1 MDENT
6 TRLVSSLDI
15 NEINTLLSLYYSREG
30 FIKNFDGFDEEV
42 LHNLVEKNLINASLG
57 TGEDTVSLT
66 EYGLS
71 ACGSVM
77 VDIINVNKDLFR
89 SKVQELPQRAVSSL
103 INRVMWRDVI
113 SKETGVID
121 PITKPYALDESLW
134 YERVL
139 LKDERLEKMLEK
151 IYDILEGVGF
161 INTLEGQ
168 RWCSPEVE
176 NFLKG
181 EYKEIMDLTWA
192 EEDSLKYYYFFYV
205 YAQDQKNLIN
215 FSGDGEEYRSMF
227 FGDDSGPSDFW
238 FSSNRSDPRSLL
250 SSLGISESRIMG
262 FLGEMQGEEIVNE
275 RYYPLSS
282 FSFFSDEDKIF
293 VISDIK
299 SFMSYITSKFL
310 TPVVDSL
317 LKIS

>member
-6 TRLVSSLDI
+6 TRLVSSLDV
-15 NEINTLLSLYYSREG
+15 NEINTLLRLYYSKEG
-30 FIKNFDGFDEEV
+30 LINNFQGFDEEV
-42 LHNLVEKNLINASLG
+42 LHNLVEKNLINASIG
-57 TGEDTVSLT
+57 TGEDAVSLT

-71 ACGSVM
+71 VCGSAM
-77 VDIINVNKDLFR
+77 VDIINVNKDLFKN
-89 SKVQELPQRAVSSL
+89 KVQELPQRAVSSL

-113 SKETGVID
+113 SKETGTID
-121 PITKPYALDESLW
+121 PITKPYALDENLW

-139 LKDERLEKMLEK
+139 LKDERLKKMLDEF
-151 IYDILEGVGF
+151 YAILEGVGF
-161 INTLEGQ
+161 MNTLDGQ

-181 EYKEIMDLTWA
+181 EYKEIMDISWA
-192 EEDSLKYYYFFYV
+192 EEDSLKYYYFFYA

-215 FSGDGEEYRSMF
+215 FSGEGEEYRSMF

-238 FSSNRSDPRSLL
+238 FSSNRSDPRALL
-250 SSLGISESRIMG
+250 SNLGISESRIMG
-262 FLGEMQGEEIVNE
+262 FLGEMQGKEIVNE

-282 FSFFSDEDKIF
+282 FSFFSDDDKIF
-293 VISDIK
+293 VVRDIK

-317 LKIS
+317 LS

>member
-6 TRLVSSLDI
+6 TRLVSSLDV
-15 NEINTLLSLYYSREG
+15 NEINTLLRLYYSKEG
-30 FIKNFDGFDEEV
+30 LINNFQGFDEEV
-42 LHNLVEKNLINASLG
+42 LHNLVEKNLINASIG
-57 TGEDTVSLT
+57 TGEDAVSLT

-71 ACGSVM
+71 VCGSAM
-77 VDIINVNKDLFR
+77 VDIINVNKDLFKN
-89 SKVQELPQRAVSSL
+89 KVQEFPQRAVSSL

-113 SKETGVID
+113 SKETGTID
-121 PITKPYALDESLW
+121 PITKPYALDENLW
-134 YERVL
+134 YKRVL
-139 LKDERLEKMLEK
+139 LKDERLKKMLDEF
-151 IYDILEGVGF
+151 YAILEGVGF
-161 INTLEGQ
+161 MNTLDGQ

-181 EYKEIMDLTWA
+181 EYKEIMDISWA
-192 EEDSLKYYYFFYV
+192 EEDSLKYYYFFYA

-215 FSGDGEEYRSMF
+215 FSGEGEEYRSMF

-238 FSSNRSDPRSLL
+238 FSSNRSDPRALL
-250 SSLGISESRIMG
+250 SNLGISESRIMG
-262 FLGEMQGEEIVNE
+262 FLGEMQGKEIVNE

-282 FSFFSDEDKIF
+282 FSFFSDDDKIF
-293 VISDIK
+293 VVRDIK

-317 LKIS
+317 LS